1 MKTTRHAGLFSLA
14 IIAVTLLATTVRAVS
29 LPFPLRTVYQFSL
42 PTYLNNI
49 FIRPNGDIYVTTVW
63 PNASIY
69 SISAPNADHP
79 VMTLI
84 HTFDEINATTAIVE
98 TRPNVLAFLGGNQSS
113 LGVGI
118 NGTFGV
124 WELDLHPTLDGKGG
138 KPSIQELVS
147 IPDGGLLVGIRP
159 LPDAPSTVL
168 VSDSTAGVVWRVD
181 TLTREYELGLQDSDM
196 VGPVWGAT
204 QFGINGV
211 QIRKGYLYWSNSYL
225 ASIYRM
231 AITPDGY
238 AAPGAKSEL
247 VAALRAIYLDTF
259 CFSADEDDDTIWAAT
274 DADNRL
280 AAISPNGTVTY
291 VAGEPDQMTLAG
303 SVAPAFGTLPGDT
316 KTLLYCDFRGH
327 GVSYQWDCSRGWED
341 SSGRYDWLVVS
352 FV

>member
-1 MKTTRHAGLFSLA
+1 MKTTTHAGLFA
-14 IIAVTLLATTVRAVS
+14 LLATTIQAVS
-29 LPFPLRTVYQFSL
+29 LPLPLRTVHQFSL
-42 PTYLNNI
+42 PTYLNSI
-49 FIRPNGDIYVTTVW
+49 FVRPNGDIYVTTVW

-69 SISAPNADHP
+69 SISAPNTDHP
-79 VMTLI
+79 IVSLI

-124 WELDLHPTLDGKGG
+124 WELDLRPTLDGKGG
-138 KPSIQELVS
+138 KPSIQELVR
-147 IPDGGLLVGIRP
+147 IPNGGLLAGLRP
-159 LPDAPSTVL
+159 LPDIPSTVL

-181 TLTREYELGLQDSDM
+181 TLTRKYDLGLADGAM

-225 ASIYRM
+225 ASIQRM
-231 AITPDGY
+231 AITADGY

-247 VAALRAIYLDTF
+247 VAALRAVYLDTF
-259 CFSADEDDDTIWAAT
+259 CFSSDEDDDTIWAAT

-280 AAISPNGTVTY
+280 AAISPDGKVTF

-316 KTLLYCDFRGH
+316 KTLYVATSGGMVFPINGTVVEGGKIVAVDTT
-327 GVSYQWDCSRGWED
+327 GWK
-341 SSGRYDWLVVS
+341 
-352 FV
+352 